1 MPRRFFRKFSLKRHE
16 LSEKWF
22 MAPFRR
28 VIHDHRLWGIR
39 RKNVVPAFAWGTFLA
54 CMPFPGQPLFAV
66 VGSLSMRINIPVA
79 VLVTF
84 TSNPFTMGPLYF
96 LAYRVGAHLL
106 GLEPEPFRMEFS
118 FEWVTTTFVN
128 VWQPLLLGCVL
139 LGAVAALIA
148 YIVLDVLWRE
158 SVGRYK
164 QRKRRLRHERLN
176 NAE

>member
-1 MPRRFFRKFSLKRHE
+1 
-16 LSEKWF
+16 

-54 CMPFPGQPLFAV
+54 CMPFPGQPFFAV
-66 VGSLSMRINIPVA
+66 IGSLLMRINIPVA

-84 TSNPFTMGPLYF
+84 TSNPFTMGPLYI

-106 GLEPEPFRMEFS
+106 RIQPEPFRIEFS
-118 FEWVTTTFVN
+118 IEWITTTFVN
-128 VWQPLLLGCVL
+128 IWQPLLLGCVL
-139 LGAVAALIA
+139 LGAIVALIA
-148 YIVLDVLWRE
+148 YIVLDLLWRE

-164 QRKRRLRHERLN
+164 ARKRRLRQERLTD
-176 NAE
+176 AK